1 MENTVT
7 FSITVL
13 EKERIVVGSD
23 FTDEE
28 KTKFIESLEAK
39 YGGEIELVETRV
51 FTPMLKKDGDQSR
64 R

>member
-1 MENTVT
+1 MEKPIK

-13 EKERIVVGSD
+13 EEERFVPVSD

-39 YGGEIELVETRV
+39 YGGEIELIETRV
-51 FTPMLKKDGDQSR
+51 FTPLLKKDGD
-64 R
+64 